1 MESWPNSM
9 VRAAV
14 RRAVRARCMWGV
26 GGTLEGEHELL
37 TALRAA
43 RRDEGESSGVA
54 SMSESDDVQA
64 ATGSQPAVQAGR

>member
-37 TALRAA
+37 AKEMFLDQHRPLARLRPQQ
-43 RRDEGESSGVA
+43 RLV
-54 SMSESDDVQA
+54 
-64 ATGSQPAVQAGR
+64 